1 MPTRPP
7 PGLYPVE
14 NPDFLVSS
22 PPGVCLAALLE
33 PLNGVLVVFL
43 RDPEDVFAHPP
54 DAAAERLALL
64 HSNEV
69 NRKDPTGNAGHK
81 GPVKRQLVDVP
92 VAACIHLEPIEV
104 VAGLQ
109 VHDS

>member
-22 PPGVCLAALLE
+22 PPGVCLAALPE
-33 PLNGVLVVFL
+33 PLDGVLVVL
-43 RDPEDVFAHPP
+43 LTDPENVLAHAPHTTP
-54 DAAAERLALL
+54 EWLAFF

-69 NRKDPTGNAGHK
+69 NRKDPAGNAGRK
-81 GPVKRQLVDVP
+81 SPVKRQLVGVP
-92 VAACIHLEPIEV
+92 VAPRIQ
-104 VAGLQ
+104 LQ
-109 VHDS
+109 